1 MICFDN
7 IVQVFHLSMY
17 RILRAFSFFLQ
28 FSNGGA
34 ESRCV
39 VCIDHLWMYPW
50 FYGLECFAEK
60 TLGRFRTAN
69 RGQIKINCVTR
80 LVDSPV

>member
-1 MICFDN
+1 MISFDN
-7 IVQVFHLSMY
+7 IVQIFHLPVY

-34 ESRCV
+34 ESRCF
-39 VCIDHLWMYPW
+39 VCIDRLWMYPW
-50 FYGLECFAEK
+50 FYGLECFAEEP
-60 TLGRFRTAN
+60 LSRFSTAS
-69 RGQIKINCVTR
+69 RRKIKINCVTT